1 MKNLKAYFIIS
12 VFIFSFTAFGQS
24 QEIKDSSS
32 KSSETK
38 FELQRTIKLE
48 KDSKTE
54 EVIIPIKQ
62 KTQKFELMINSSVT
76 IGKLK
81 IELYDPNDIKQGN
94 FTVGTQLNSEKKE
107 IVNGNIQKSL
117 KEPLSG
123 NWKVKIIPTDA
134 TGSVK
139 IQILIFE

>member
-24 QEIKDSSS
+24 QENKDSSS

-107 IVNGNIQKSL
+107 IVNGHIQKSL